1 MFNRKST
8 YTETTEQRAA
18 FEASK
23 AVSAP
28 ATVDLDETAKSLI
41 AEGGRLWQKPGI
53 TRVYLTDVQL
63 LKKAGIEVSADSR
76 TGYQKIGGGYAS
88 KTDARKATG
97 TTANYYQV

>member
-1 MFNRKST
+1 MLKRRST
-8 YTETTEQRAA
+8 YTETAEQRAA

-28 ATVDLDETAKSLI
+28 ATVELDE
-41 AEGGRLWQKPGI
+41 
-53 TRVYLTDVQL
+53 YLTEAQL

-88 KTDARKATG
+88 KTDARKAIG
-97 TTANYYQV
+97 TATNYYQV